1 MYKLLLTVIHSFLI
15 STLLMSQTWDADSY
29 QLCYSQLSQGELL
42 QRWILEQF
50 CCAHSSDLAK

>member
-1 MYKLLLTVIHSFLI
+1 
-15 STLLMSQTWDADSY
+15 MSQTWDADSY